1 MSQEK
6 ESDRKRGEV
15 VEALLREVVTL
26 PDMLFV
32 MGKGPQA
39 VMEAWVDCGKI
50 QVSVKDGWIAVEDES
65 WHCHLCLAEIAQLRF
80 IEEPDV
86 HDRRRQAYSIRFLG
100 ADEGPQLMIFF
111 GKMYDES
118 GIISQERAARF
129 RALQKK
135 YPL

>member
-1 MSQEK
+1 MSQEE

-15 VEALLREVVTL
+15 VEALLREVVAL

-65 WHCHLCLAEIAQLRF
+65 
-80 IEEPDV
+80 
-86 HDRRRQAYSIRFLG
+86 
-100 ADEGPQLMIFF
+100 
-111 GKMYDES
+111 
-118 GIISQERAARF
+118 
-129 RALQKK
+129 
-135 YPL
+135 

>member
-1 MSQEK
+1 MSQEE

-15 VEALLREVVTL
+15 VEALLREVVAL

-65 WHCHLCLAEIAQLRF
+65 WHCHLCVAEIAQLRF

-86 HDRRRQAYSIRFLG
+86 HDPRRQAYSIRFLG
-100 ADEGPQLMIFF
+100 VDESPQLMIFF

-118 GIISQERAARF
+118 GLIFQERATRF

-135 YPL
+135 YAS

>member
-1 MSQEK
+1 MGEK
-6 ESDRKRGEV
+6 EENDRKREEV
-15 VEALLREVVTL
+15 IEALLRQLVSL

-80 IEEPDV
+80 IEEQDV
-86 HDRRRQAYSIRFLG
+86 HDPRRQAYSIRFLG
-100 ADEGPQLMIFF
+100 ADEGPLLMIFF

-118 GIISQERAARF
+118 GIIFQERAARF
-129 RALQKK
+129 RALQKE
-135 YPL
+135 YAS

>member
-1 MSQEK
+1 MSQEE
-6 ESDRKRGEV
+6 ESDRKRGEF
-15 VEALLREVVTL
+15 VEALLREVVAL

-39 VMEAWVDCGKI
+39 VMEAWVDSGKI

-65 WHCHLCLAEIAQLRF
+65 WHCHLCVAEIAQLRF

-100 ADEGPQLMIFF
+100 ADESPQLMIFF
-111 GKMYDES
+111 GKMYNES
-118 GIISQERAARF
+118 GLIFQERAARF

-135 YPL
+135 YAS